1 MINRIPNLREKKEML
16 KETEKNF
23 LMILKNIKQHS
34 SMKNKQS
41 ENKYFLKI
49 KNKVSDL
56 QNNSQTKNGLS
67 HVEFE

>member
-1 MINRIPNLREKKEML
+1 
-16 KETEKNF
+16 
-23 LMILKNIKQHS
+23 
-34 SMKNKQS
+34 MKNKQS